1 MKKYFFSISLLIS
14 VILLSCTNVFKDQ
27 TESTDSG
34 NVIVTINKNNART
47 ISPANDSSFTNV
59 TSWKISFVDTSGNGY
74 DTIEKKLT
82 ISEDVSTLT
91 ETLPVGTFD
100 VIAESIQSES
110 ETIPYYGKS
119 SITITGK
126 ETSPVSATIFVSPKK
141 LNKGSFSYN
150 LTLTGDT
157 ISNLSAKLTSS
168 SDSTTST
175 LTSEETTS
183 ENGKTYKLSAT
194 DIPSGFYTLSV
205 EVTKKGSSESEEI
218 FDKYFDSLVE
228 IIDGITTTGSKS
240 ITFTSETSK
249 TYYATP
255 FEGKATGNGIF
266 ASKPALLNTVLGYNP
281 TVKNIEIIM
290 LDISG
295 SSDVEIDASLL
306 QKNITYSIKKDP
318 STSLYTITKNS
329 DKELDIH
336 LSDSIIKLKDSSD
349 NNSTANISCSDSS
362 RELNFIL
369 NGGINV
375 CYAYGADSS
384 GGNTA
389 LPKSVSIDTESVTY
403 YYSNPA
409 IIFKYSAE
417 NELSDLIMSL
427 PETLSD
433 YMFVSKTSQAD
444 SIYTKEYLIIPTATG
459 NVSINSGSIPS
470 FDIQISRSS
479 ETITSE
485 TIYAGDALTFSAAV
499 LEGEDAFPDD
509 VTFSWYINGES
520 LPTESITIGDESD
533 TYTAKDN
540 TIICV
545 AYSESKNEYKSK
557 TRSFSVADRT
567 ALLFTSFRST
577 NTSTNLTPAV
587 GYAILNSD
595 NTLGTSTSMTA
606 ESDTNF
612 STYIDAVND
621 SDSNTIYY
629 LIQNSNGS
637 YFIGEFNHTEAPT
650 KYYSLSSDASDET
663 TSYTYT
669 KIKKG
674 LNGTLYVLSQVRN
687 ICTILSVELLSDSN
701 TATATPTQVLQYTT
715 LTLDTDSTEFLD
727 TDSTEF
733 CVDSDSSIYFVLS
746 EQDSNARTTSIK
758 IQKYSNST
766 TSDFSSLLS
775 QDNETMSGILSDKI
789 TDISKVS
796 FTDMYCK
803 NGDIYL
809 LYSYANLPSSGT
821 GYNSEK
827 NFFKGGVIVITSSGS
842 SVITLDENYAPQKII
857 AIKPKELLIA
867 VDGFEINSS
876 STTNKNKLATFD
888 LLKQSLI
895 TRYLSGSDYDFNYAF
910 DGSGNSGSFFYD
922 TKKKITI

>member
-1 MKKYFFSISLLIS
+1 MKKYFFRISLLIS

-141 LNKGSFSYN
+141 LDKGSFSYN
-150 LTLTGDT
+150 LTLIGDT

-168 SDSTTST
+168 SDSTTSIT

-183 ENGKTYKLSAT
+183 ENGITYKLSAT
-194 DIPSGFYTLSV
+194 EIPSGFYTLSV
-205 EVTKKGSSESEEI
+205 EVTKEGSSESEEI

-329 DKELDIH
+329 DTELDIL
-336 LSDSIIKLKDSSD
+336 LSDSTIKLRDSSD

-362 RELNFIL
+362 RDLNFIL

-375 CYAYGADSS
+375 CYAYASP
-384 GGNTA
+384 N
-389 LPKSVSIDTESVTY
+389 SVSIDTESVTY

-409 IIFKYSAE
+409 IIFKYSGE
-417 NELSDLIMSL
+417 NELSNLKMSL

-444 SIYTKEYLIIPTATG
+444 SIYTKEYFIIPTATG

-485 TIYAGDALTFSAAV
+485 TIYAGDEIVFAIDPDV
-499 LEGEDAFPDD
+499 AFPEDT
-509 VTFSWYINGES
+509 TFTWYMNSEYIT
-520 LPTESITIGDESD
+520 PTTENAKSITDEIGSTDS
-533 TYTAKDN
+533 YANVNN
-540 TIICV
+540 TVLCV
-545 AYSESKNEYKSK
+545 AYSPSKNEYKSVTYDFTVK
-557 TRSFSVADRT
+557 DRT
-567 ALLFTSFRST
+567 ALLYTSI
-577 NTSTNLTPAV
+577 TSKLISPKI

-595 NTLGTSTSMTA
+595 NTLGTSTSMAA

-629 LIQNSNGS
+629 LIQNSSGS
-637 YFIGEFNHTEAPT
+637 YFIREFNHTEAST
-650 KYYSLSSDASDET
+650 KDYSLSNASDET

-674 LNGTLYVLSQVRN
+674 LNGTLYVLSQVEDT
-687 ICTILSVELLSDSN
+687 CTILSVELLSAYN
-701 TATATPTQVLQYTT
+701 KATATPTQVLQYT
-715 LTLDTDSTEFLD
+715 LTLDPY
-727 TDSTEF
+727 STEF

-746 EQDSNARTTSIK
+746 EQDNDVGTASIK

-775 QDNETMSGILSDKI
+775 QDNGTMSGILSDKI

-803 NGDIYL
+803 NGDVYL
-809 LYSYANLPSSGT
+809 LYNNTNLPNGAQFTDTNYFNGGIIST
-821 GYNSEK
+821 TAATATALPTANS
-827 NFFKGGVIVITSSGS
+827 
-842 SVITLDENYAPQKII
+842 APQKII
-857 AIKPKELLIA
+857 AIKPKELVII
-867 VDGFEINSS
+867 VEDFEINANYV
-876 STTNKNKLATFD
+876 TNLNKVFTFD
-888 LLKQSLI
+888 LASNSFAEI
-895 TRYLSGSDYDFNYAF
+895 PEAISETIANDYDFSYNF
-910 DGSGNSGSFFYD
+910 DGSGTLSSFYYY
-922 TKKKITI
+922 K

>member
-168 SDSTTST
+168 SDSTTSIT
-175 LTSEETTS
+175 LTSEVTTS
-183 ENGKTYKLSAT
+183 ENVKTYKLSAT

-205 EVTKKGSSESEEI
+205 EVTKEGSSESEEI

-329 DKELDIH
+329 DTELDIL
-336 LSDSIIKLKDSSD
+336 LSDSTIKLKDSSD

-409 IIFKYSAE
+409 IIFKYSGE
-417 NELSDLIMSL
+417 NELPNLEMSL

-485 TIYAGDALTFSAAV
+485 TIYPGDEIVFAIDPDVVFPEDTTF
-499 LEGEDAFPDD
+499 
-509 VTFSWYINGES
+509 TWYMNSEYIT
-520 LPTESITIGDESD
+520 PTTENAKSITDEIGSTDS
-533 TYTAKDN
+533 YANVNN
-540 TIICV
+540 TVLCV
-545 AYSESKNEYKSK
+545 AYSPSKNEYKSVTYDFTVK
-557 TRSFSVADRT
+557 DRT
-567 ALLFTSFRST
+567 ALLYTSI
-577 NTSTNLTPAV
+577 TSESIPPKI

-595 NTLGTSTSMTA
+595 NTLGTSTSMAA

-637 YFIGEFNHTEAPT
+637 YFIREFNHTEAST
-650 KYYSLSSDASDET
+650 KDYSLSDASDET

-674 LNGTLYVLSQVRN
+674 LNGTLYVLSQVEN
-687 ICTILSVELLSDSN
+687 ICTILSVELLSASN
-701 TATATPTQVLQYTT
+701 TATPTQVLQYNT
-715 LTLDTDSTEFLD
+715 LTLDTY
-727 TDSTEF
+727 STEF

-746 EQDSNARTTSIK
+746 EQNYNEGTASIK

-775 QDNETMSGILSDKI
+775 QNNGTMSGILSDKI

-803 NGDIYL
+803 NGDVYL
-809 LYSYANLPSSGT
+809 LYNNTNLPYGAQFT
-821 GYNSEK
+821 DTNYFN
-827 NFFKGGVIVITSSGS
+827 GGIISITAATATALPTA
-842 SVITLDENYAPQKII
+842 TLAPQKII
-857 AIKPKELLIA
+857 AIKPKELVII
-867 VDGFEINSS
+867 VEGFEFNANV
-876 STTNKNKLATFD
+876 TNLNKVVTFD
-888 LLKQSLI
+888 LASNSFANI
-895 TRYLSGSDYDFNYAF
+895 PETISETSANDYDFSYNF
-910 DGSGNSGSFFYD
+910 DGTLSSFYYY
-922 TKKKITI
+922 K

>member
-59 TSWKISFVDTSGNGY
+59 TSWKISYVDTSGNGY

-100 VIAESIQSES
+100 VIAESIQSEN

-205 EVTKKGSSESEEI
+205 EVTKEGSSESEEI

-329 DKELDIH
+329 DTELDIL
-336 LSDSIIKLKDSSD
+336 LSDSTIKLKDSSD
-349 NNSTANISCSDSS
+349 NNSTANISYSGSS
-362 RELNFIL
+362 QELNFIL

-375 CYAYGADSS
+375 CYAYGAGSS

-389 LPKSVSIDTESVTY
+389 LPNSVSIDTESVTY

-409 IIFKYSAE
+409 IIFKYSGE
-417 NELSDLIMSL
+417 NELSNLIMSL

-545 AYSESKNEYKSK
+545 AYSESKNEYKST

-567 ALLFTSFRST
+567 ALLFTSFSST

-587 GYAILNSD
+587 GYAVLNEDNSLGTPVTLLSSTDQTFASLTFVDCVIDSTYNKIYTLGKGSSTYYISTTNFKD
-595 NTLGTSTSMTA
+595 NTPNTTT
-606 ESDTNF
+606 T
-612 STYIDAVND
+612 
-621 SDSNTIYY
+621 DSNISNDVNSLTQMKLGQDGTLYFLNNNAISKLISIGGSLEPVSINNPDSAELTQFCVDNNDTIYY
-629 LIQNSNGS
+629 VLQTITEGETNAIETVTIKNNKTGDSTVLYSKTTPYEGGGS
-637 YFIGEFNHTEAPT
+637 
-650 KYYSLSSDASDET
+650 T
-663 TSYTYT
+663 TS
-669 KIKKG
+669 G
-674 LNGTLYVLSQVRN
+674 
-687 ICTILSVELLSDSN
+687 
-701 TATATPTQVLQYTT
+701 
-715 LTLDTDSTEFLD
+715 
-727 TDSTEF
+727 
-733 CVDSDSSIYFVLS
+733 VLS
-746 EQDSNARTTSIK
+746 ENGIE
-758 IQKYSNST
+758 IE
-766 TSDFSSLLS
+766 SLSYL
-775 QDNETMSGILSDKI
+775 K
-789 TDISKVS
+789 

-809 LYSYANLPSSGT
+809 LYSYANLPSPNTSSYDSKT
-821 GYNSEK
+821 

-857 AIKPKELLIA
+857 AIKPKELVII
-867 VDGFEINSS
+867 VEGFVINANDV
-876 STTNKNKLATFD
+876 TNLNKVFTFD
-888 LLKQSLI
+888 LASNSFAEIPKAISE
-895 TRYLSGSDYDFNYAF
+895 TSANDYDFSYNF
-910 DGSGNSGSFFYD
+910 DGTLSSFYYY
-922 TKKKITI
+922 K

>member
-34 NVIVTINKNNART
+34 NAIVTINKNNART

-168 SDSTTST
+168 SDSTTSIT
-175 LTSEETTS
+175 LTSEVTTS
-183 ENGKTYKLSAT
+183 ENVKTYKLSAT

-205 EVTKKGSSESEEI
+205 EVTKEGSSESEEI

-409 IIFKYSAE
+409 IIFKYSGE
-417 NELSDLIMSL
+417 NELPNLEMSL

-485 TIYAGDALTFSAAV
+485 TIYPGDALTFSAAV

-545 AYSESKNEYKSK
+545 AYSESKNEYKST

-567 ALLFTSFRST
+567 ALLFTSFS
-577 NTSTNLTPAV
+577 SDNLPPAV
-587 GYAILNSD
+587 GYAVLNADNSLGTPVTLLPSTDETFAPLNFVDCVIDSTYNKIYTLGNYSSNYYIYTTTFTD
-595 NTLGTSTSMTA
+595 NTPNTTQA
-606 ESDTNF
+606 
-612 STYIDAVND
+612 
-621 SDSNTIYY
+621 DSNISNTDNSLTQMKLGQDGTLYFLNNNAISKLTSIDGSLEAVLIDNQDGADLTQFCVDNNDTIYY
-629 LIQNSNGS
+629 VLQKTTEDNTNAIETVTIKNNKTNDSTVLYSKTTPNGS
-637 YFIGEFNHTEAPT
+637 
-650 KYYSLSSDASDET
+650 K
-663 TSYTYT
+663 
-669 KIKKG
+669 
-674 LNGTLYVLSQVRN
+674 
-687 ICTILSVELLSDSN
+687 DSKTN
-701 TATATPTQVLQYTT
+701 
-715 LTLDTDSTEFLD
+715 
-727 TDSTEF
+727 
-733 CVDSDSSIYFVLS
+733 
-746 EQDSNARTTSIK
+746 
-758 IQKYSNST
+758 
-766 TSDFSSLLS
+766 
-775 QDNETMSGILSDKI
+775 GILYENGIENLNYLK
-789 TDISKVS
+789 

-867 VDGFEINSS
+867 VDGFEIDSS

-895 TRYLSGSDYDFNYAF
+895 ITTDLSGSGYDFNYAF
-910 DGSGNSGSFFYD
+910 DGYGNNGSFFYD
-922 TKKKITI
+922 TKR

>member
-141 LNKGSFSYN
+141 LDKGSFSYN

-168 SDSTTST
+168 SDSTTSIT
-175 LTSEETTS
+175 LTSEDTKS
-183 ENGKTYKLSAT
+183 ENEKTYKLSAT

-205 EVTKKGSSESEEI
+205 EVTKEGSSESEEI

-329 DKELDIH
+329 DTELDIL
-336 LSDSIIKLKDSSD
+336 LSDSTIKLRDSSD

-362 RELNFIL
+362 RDLNFIL

-375 CYAYGADSS
+375 CYAY
-384 GGNTA
+384 A
-389 LPKSVSIDTESVTY
+389 LPNSVSIDTESVTY

-409 IIFKYSAE
+409 IIFKYSGE
-417 NELSDLIMSL
+417 NELSDLKMSL

-444 SIYTKEYLIIPTATG
+444 SIYTKEYFIIPTATG

-485 TIYAGDALTFSAAV
+485 TIYPGDEIVFAIDPDV
-499 LEGEDAFPDD
+499 AFPEDT
-509 VTFSWYINGES
+509 TFTWYMNSEYIT
-520 LPTESITIGDESD
+520 PTTENAKSITDEIGSTDS
-533 TYTAKDN
+533 YANVNN
-540 TIICV
+540 TVLCV
-545 AYSESKNEYKSK
+545 AYSESKNEYKST

-567 ALLFTSFRST
+567 ALLFTSFS
-577 NTSTNLTPAV
+577 SPDLTPAV

-595 NTLGTSTSMTA
+595 NTLGTSTSMAA

-629 LIQNSNGS
+629 LIQNSSGS
-637 YFIGEFNHTEAPT
+637 YFIREFNHTEAST
-650 KYYSLSSDASDET
+650 KDYSLSDASDET

-674 LNGTLYVLSQVRN
+674 LNGTLYVLSQVED

-701 TATATPTQVLQYTT
+701 TATPTQVLQY
-715 LTLDTDSTEFLD
+715 LDTY
-727 TDSTEF
+727 STEF

-746 EQDSNARTTSIK
+746 EQNYNEGTASIK

-775 QDNETMSGILSDKI
+775 QDKETMSGILSDKI

-803 NGDIYL
+803 NGDVYL
-809 LYSYANLPSSGT
+809 LYNNTNLPYGAQFTDTNYFNGGIISITAATATALPTANL
-821 GYNSEK
+821 
-827 NFFKGGVIVITSSGS
+827 
-842 SVITLDENYAPQKII
+842 APQKII
-857 AIKPKELLIA
+857 AIKPKELVII
-867 VDGFEINSS
+867 VEGFEFNVNVVKNL
-876 STTNKNKLATFD
+876 NKVFTFD
-888 LLKQSLI
+888 LASNSFAKTISE
-895 TRYLSGSDYDFNYAF
+895 TSTNDYDFSYNF
-910 DGSGNSGSFFYD
+910 DGTLSSFYYY
-922 TKKKITI
+922 K

>member
-100 VIAESIQSES
+100 VIAESIQSEN

-168 SDSTTST
+168 SDSTTFT

-194 DIPSGFYTLSV
+194 DIPSGFYTLNV
-205 EVTKKGSSESEEI
+205 EVTKEGSSESEEI

-329 DKELDIH
+329 DTELDIL
-336 LSDSIIKLKDSSD
+336 LSDSTIKLKDSSD

-362 RELNFIL
+362 QELNFIL

-375 CYAYGADSS
+375 CYAYGAGSS

-389 LPKSVSIDTESVTY
+389 LPNSVSIDTDSVTY

-409 IIFKYSAE
+409 IIFKYSGE

-459 NVSINSGSIPS
+459 NVSISSGSIPS

-485 TIYAGDALTFSAAV
+485 TIYAGDEIVFAIDPDVVFPEDTTF
-499 LEGEDAFPDD
+499 
-509 VTFSWYINGES
+509 TWYMNSEYIT
-520 LPTESITIGDESD
+520 PTTENAKSITDEIGSTDS
-533 TYTAKDN
+533 YANVNN
-540 TIICV
+540 TVLCV
-545 AYSESKNEYKSK
+545 AFSPSKNEYKSVTYDFTVK
-557 TRSFSVADRT
+557 DRA
-567 ALLFTSFRST
+567 ALLYTSI
-577 NTSTNLTPAV
+577 TSKSIPPKI

-595 NTLGTSTSMTA
+595 NTLGTSTSMAA

-650 KYYSLSSDASDET
+650 KYYSLSNASDET

-674 LNGTLYVLSQVRN
+674 LNGTLYVLSQVEET
-687 ICTILSVELLSDSN
+687 CTILSVELLSASN
-701 TATATPTQVLQYTT
+701 TATPTPVLQYTT
-715 LTLDTDSTEFLD
+715 LTLD

-746 EQDSNARTTSIK
+746 EQDSNAGTTSIK

-766 TSDFSSLLS
+766 TNDFSSLLS

-789 TDISKVS
+789 TDVSKVS

-821 GYNSEK
+821 GYDSET
-827 NFFKGGVIVITSSGS
+827 NFFKGGVIVITSSGT
-842 SVITLDENYAPQKII
+842 SVITLDGNYAPQKII

-867 VDGFEINSS
+867 VDGYGFEIDPSNTSN
-876 STTNKNKLATFD
+876 TTNKNKLATFD

-895 TRYLSGSDYDFNYAF
+895 ITTDLSGSGYDFNYAF
-910 DGSGNSGSFFYD
+910 DGYGNNGSFFYD
-922 TKKKITI
+922 TKR

>member
-141 LNKGSFSYN
+141 LDKGSFSYN
-150 LTLTGDT
+150 LTLTGET

-168 SDSTTST
+168 SDSTTSIT

-205 EVTKKGSSESEEI
+205 EVTKEGSSESEEI
-218 FDKYFDSLVE
+218 FDTYFDSFVE

-329 DKELDIH
+329 DTELDIL
-336 LSDSIIKLKDSSD
+336 LSDSTIKLRDSSD

-362 RELNFIL
+362 RDLNFIL

-375 CYAYGADSS
+375 CYAY
-384 GGNTA
+384 A
-389 LPKSVSIDTESVTY
+389 LPNSVSIDTESVTY

-409 IIFKYSAE
+409 IIFKYSGE
-417 NELSDLIMSL
+417 NELSDLKMSL

-444 SIYTKEYLIIPTATG
+444 SIYTKEYFIIPTATG

-485 TIYAGDALTFSAAV
+485 TIYPGDEIVFAIDPDV
-499 LEGEDAFPDD
+499 AFPEDT
-509 VTFSWYINGES
+509 TFTWYMNSEYIT
-520 LPTESITIGDESD
+520 PTTENAKSITDEIGSTDS
-533 TYTAKDN
+533 YANVNN
-540 TIICV
+540 TVLCV
-545 AYSESKNEYKSK
+545 AYSPSKNEYKSVTYDFTVK
-557 TRSFSVADRT
+557 DRT
-567 ALLFTSFRST
+567 ALLYTSI
-577 NTSTNLTPAV
+577 TSNLISPKI

-595 NTLGTSTSMTA
+595 NTLGTSTSMAA

-629 LIQNSNGS
+629 LIQNSSGS
-637 YFIGEFNHTEAPT
+637 YFIREFNHTEAS
-650 KYYSLSSDASDET
+650 KNDYSLSNASDET

-674 LNGTLYVLSQVRN
+674 LNGTLYVLSQVKN
-687 ICTILSVELLSDSN
+687 TCTILSVELLSDYN
-701 TATATPTQVLQYTT
+701 KATATPTQVLQYT
-715 LTLDTDSTEFLD
+715 LTLDPY
-727 TDSTEF
+727 STEF

-746 EQDSNARTTSIK
+746 EQNYNAGTASIK

-775 QDNETMSGILSDKI
+775 QDNGTMSGILSDKI

-803 NGDIYL
+803 NGDVYL
-809 LYSYANLPSSGT
+809 LYNNTNLPNGAQFTDTNYFNGGIISTTAATATALPTANL
-821 GYNSEK
+821 
-827 NFFKGGVIVITSSGS
+827 
-842 SVITLDENYAPQKII
+842 APQKII
-857 AIKPKELLIA
+857 AIKPKELVII
-867 VDGFEINSS
+867 VEGFEFNANDV
-876 STTNKNKLATFD
+876 TNLNKVFTFD
-888 LLKQSLI
+888 LASNSFAKIPEAISETI
-895 TRYLSGSDYDFNYAF
+895 ANDYDFSYNFY
-910 DGSGNSGSFFYD
+910 GYGTSSSFYYY
-922 TKKKITI
+922 K

>member
-141 LNKGSFSYN
+141 LDKGSFSYN

-168 SDSTTST
+168 SDSTTFT
-175 LTSEETTS
+175 LTPEEPTS

-409 IIFKYSAE
+409 IIFKYSGE
-417 NELSDLIMSL
+417 NELPNLEMSL

-459 NVSINSGSIPS
+459 NVSISSGSIPS

-567 ALLFTSFRST
+567 ALLFTSFS
-577 NTSTNLTPAV
+577 SDNLPPAV
-587 GYAILNSD
+587 GYAVLNADNSLGTPVTLLPSTDETFAPLNFVDCVIDSTYNKIYTLGNYSSNYYIYTTTFTD
-595 NTLGTSTSMTA
+595 NTPNTTQA
-606 ESDTNF
+606 
-612 STYIDAVND
+612 
-621 SDSNTIYY
+621 DSNISNTDNSLTQMKLGQDGTLYFLNNNAISKLTSIDGSLEAVLIDNQDGADLTQFCVDNNDTIYY
-629 LIQNSNGS
+629 VLQTITEDETNAIETVTIKNNKTNDSTVLYSKTTPNGS
-637 YFIGEFNHTEAPT
+637 
-650 KYYSLSSDASDET
+650 K
-663 TSYTYT
+663 
-669 KIKKG
+669 
-674 LNGTLYVLSQVRN
+674 
-687 ICTILSVELLSDSN
+687 
-701 TATATPTQVLQYTT
+701 
-715 LTLDTDSTEFLD
+715 DST
-727 TDSTEF
+727 TTG
-733 CVDSDSSIYFVLS
+733 VLY
-746 EQDSNARTTSIK
+746 ENGVEDLNYLK
-758 IQKYSNST
+758 
-766 TSDFSSLLS
+766 
-775 QDNETMSGILSDKI
+775 
-789 TDISKVS
+789 

-821 GYNSEK
+821 GYDSAT
-827 NFFKGGVIVITSSGS
+827 NFFKGGVIVITSSET
-842 SVITLDENYAPQKII
+842 SVAPFDGNYAPQKII

-867 VDGFEINSS
+867 VDGFEIDSS
-876 STTNKNKLATFD
+876 STTDKNKLATFD
-888 LLKQSLI
+888 LATFDLSEHSLTTTDI
-895 TRYLSGSDYDFNYAF
+895 SGYDFNYVFGGYAN
-910 DGSGNSGSFFYD
+910 GNSFYYY
-922 TKKKITI
+922 TKR

>member
-100 VIAESIQSES
+100 VIAES

-141 LNKGSFSYN
+141 LDKGSFSYN
-150 LTLTGDT
+150 LTLIGDT

-168 SDSTTST
+168 SDSTTSIT

-183 ENGKTYKLSAT
+183 ENGITYKLSAT

-329 DKELDIH
+329 DTELDIL
-336 LSDSIIKLKDSSD
+336 LSDSTIKLKDSSD
-349 NNSTANISCSDSS
+349 NNSTANISYSGSS
-362 RELNFIL
+362 QELNFIL

-375 CYAYGADSS
+375 CYAY
-384 GGNTA
+384 A
-389 LPKSVSIDTESVTY
+389 LPTSVSIDTESVTY

-409 IIFKYSAE
+409 IIFKYSGE
-417 NELSDLIMSL
+417 NELSDLKMSL

-545 AYSESKNEYKSK
+545 AYSESKNEYKST

-650 KYYSLSSDASDET
+650 KYYSLSDASDET

-674 LNGTLYVLSQVRN
+674 LNGTLYVLSQVEN
-687 ICTILSVELLSDSN
+687 ICTILSVELRSDSN
-701 TATATPTQVLQYTT
+701 TATATPTQVLQYT
-715 LTLDTDSTEFLD
+715 FLD
-727 TDSTEF
+727 TYLTEF

-746 EQDSNARTTSIK
+746 EQDSNAGTTSIK

-789 TDISKVS
+789 TDVSEVS

-803 NGDIYL
+803 NGDVYL

-827 NFFKGGVIVITSSGS
+827 YFFKGGVIVITSSGS

-867 VDGFEINSS
+867 VDGFEIDSS
-876 STTNKNKLATFD
+876 RTTNKNKLATFD
-888 LLKQSLI
+888 LLNKSLI
-895 TRYLSGSDYDFNYAF
+895 ITTDLSGSGYDFNYAF
-910 DGSGNSGSFFYD
+910 DGYGNSGSFFYD
-922 TKKKITI
+922 TKR

>member
-141 LNKGSFSYN
+141 LDKGSFSYN

-168 SDSTTST
+168 SDSTTSIT
-175 LTSEETTS
+175 LTSEVTKS

-205 EVTKKGSSESEEI
+205 EVTKEGSSESEEI
-218 FDKYFDSLVE
+218 FDKYFDSFVE

-329 DKELDIH
+329 DTELDIL
-336 LSDSIIKLKDSSD
+336 LSDSTIKLKDSSD

-362 RELNFIL
+362 QELNFIL

-375 CYAYGADSS
+375 CYAY
-384 GGNTA
+384 A
-389 LPKSVSIDTESVTY
+389 LPNSVSIDTESVTY

-409 IIFKYSAE
+409 IIFKYSGE
-417 NELSDLIMSL
+417 NELSDLKMSL

-444 SIYTKEYLIIPTATG
+444 SIYTKEYFIIPTATG

-485 TIYAGDALTFSAAV
+485 TIYPGDEIVFAIDPDV
-499 LEGEDAFPDD
+499 AFPEDT
-509 VTFSWYINGES
+509 TFTWYMNSEYIT
-520 LPTESITIGDESD
+520 PTTENAKSITDEIGSTDS
-533 TYTAKDN
+533 YANVNN
-540 TIICV
+540 TVLCV
-545 AYSESKNEYKSK
+545 AYSPSKNEYKSVTYDFTVK
-557 TRSFSVADRT
+557 DRT
-567 ALLFTSFRST
+567 ALLYTSINS
-577 NTSTNLTPAV
+577 NLISPKI

-595 NTLGTSTSMTA
+595 NTLGTSTSMAA

-637 YFIGEFNHTEAPT
+637 YFIREFNHTEAST
-650 KYYSLSSDASDET
+650 KDYSLSDASDET

-674 LNGTLYVLSQVRN
+674 LNGTLYVLSQVEN
-687 ICTILSVELLSDSN
+687 ICTILSVELLSASN
-701 TATATPTQVLQYTT
+701 TATPTQVLQYT
-715 LTLDTDSTEFLD
+715 LTLDTYSTDLD
-727 TDSTEF
+727 TYSTEF

-746 EQDSNARTTSIK
+746 EQDSNAGTASIK

-775 QDNETMSGILSDKI
+775 QDNETMSGILYENGIENLNYLK
-789 TDISKVS
+789 

-821 GYNSEK
+821 GYDSET
-827 NFFKGGVIVITSSGS
+827 NFFKGGVIVITSSGT
-842 SVITLDENYAPQKII
+842 SVITLDGNYAPQKII

-867 VDGFEINSS
+867 VDGYGFEIDPSNTSN
-876 STTNKNKLATFD
+876 TTNKNKLATFD
-888 LLKQSLI
+888 LSEHSLTLTTTDI
-895 TRYLSGSDYDFNYAF
+895 SGYDFDYAF
-910 DGSGNSGSFFYD
+910 IGYGNSGSFFYD
-922 TKKKITI
+922 TKR

>member
-126 ETSPVSATIFVSPKK
+126 ETSPVSSTIFVSPKK
-141 LNKGSFSYN
+141 LDKGSFSYN

-205 EVTKKGSSESEEI
+205 EVTKEGSSESEEI

-329 DKELDIH
+329 DTELDIL
-336 LSDSIIKLKDSSD
+336 LSDSTIKLKDSSD
-349 NNSTANISCSDSS
+349 NNSTANISYSGSS
-362 RELNFIL
+362 QELNFIL

-375 CYAYGADSS
+375 CYAYGAGSS

-389 LPKSVSIDTESVTY
+389 LPNSVSIDTESVTY

-485 TIYAGDALTFSAAV
+485 TIYPGDALTFSAAV

-545 AYSESKNEYKSK
+545 AYSESKNEYKST

-577 NTSTNLTPAV
+577 DLTPAAV
-587 GYAILNSD
+587 GYAVLNED
-595 NTLGTSTSMTA
+595 NSLGTPETLLPSTDQTFASLTFVDCVIDSTYNKIYTLGNDS
-606 ESDTNF
+606 
-612 STYIDAVND
+612 STYYISTTEFKDNIPHTTTTD
-621 SDSNTIYY
+621 STISKDG
-629 LIQNSNGS
+629 NSLTQMKLGQ
-637 YFIGEFNHTEAPT
+637 
-650 KYYSLSSDASDET
+650 
-663 TSYTYT
+663 
-669 KIKKG
+669 
-674 LNGTLYVLSQVRN
+674 NGTLYFLNNNAISKLISIGGTLEPVSIDN
-687 ICTILSVELLSDSN
+687 PDGAEL
-701 TATATPTQVLQYTT
+701 TQ
-715 LTLDTDSTEFLD
+715 
-727 TDSTEF
+727 F
-733 CVDSDSSIYFVLS
+733 CVDNNDTIYYVLQVTT
-746 EQDSNARTTSIK
+746 EDETKNAIETVTIKNTLTENSTVLYSKTTPNEGG
-758 IQKYSNST
+758 NST
-766 TSDFSSLLS
+766 TSGVLSENGIEIESLSYL
-775 QDNETMSGILSDKI
+775 K
-789 TDISKVS
+789 

-809 LYSYANLPSSGT
+809 LYSYANLPSLGY
-821 GYNSEK
+821 GYNSES
-827 NFFKGGVIVITSSGS
+827 NFFKGGVIVITSSGT

-857 AIKPKELLIA
+857 AIKPKELVII
-867 VDGFEINSS
+867 VEGFVINANDV
-876 STTNKNKLATFD
+876 TNLNKVFTFD
-888 LLKQSLI
+888 LASNSFAEI
-895 TRYLSGSDYDFNYAF
+895 PETISETSANDYDFSYNF
-910 DGSGNSGSFFYD
+910 DGTLSSFYYY
-922 TKKKITI
+922 K

>member
-1 MKKYFFSISLLIS
+1 MKKYFFRISLLIS

-141 LNKGSFSYN
+141 LDKGSFSYN

-168 SDSTTST
+168 SDSTTPIT
-175 LTSEETTS
+175 LTSEDTTS

-205 EVTKKGSSESEEI
+205 EVTKEGSSESEEI
-218 FDKYFDSLVE
+218 FDKYFDSFVE

-306 QKNITYSIKKDP
+306 QKNITYSIKKYP

-329 DKELDIH
+329 DTELDIL
-336 LSDSIIKLKDSSD
+336 LSDSTIKLRDSSD

-362 RELNFIL
+362 RDLNFIL

-375 CYAYGADSS
+375 CYAY
-384 GGNTA
+384 A
-389 LPKSVSIDTESVTY
+389 LPNSVSIDTESVTY

-409 IIFKYSAE
+409 IIFKYSGE
-417 NELSDLIMSL
+417 IELSDLKMSL

-444 SIYTKEYLIIPTATG
+444 SIYTKEYFIIPTATG

-485 TIYAGDALTFSAAV
+485 TIYPGDEIVFAIDPDVVFPEDTTF
-499 LEGEDAFPDD
+499 
-509 VTFSWYINGES
+509 TWYMNSEYIT
-520 LPTESITIGDESD
+520 PTTENAKSITDEIGSTDS
-533 TYTAKDN
+533 YANVNN
-540 TIICV
+540 TVLCV
-545 AYSESKNEYKSK
+545 AYSPSKNEYKSVTYDFTVK
-557 TRSFSVADRT
+557 DRT
-567 ALLFTSFRST
+567 ALLYTSI
-577 NTSTNLTPAV
+577 TSESIPPKI

-595 NTLGTSTSMTA
+595 NTLGTSTSMVA

-621 SDSNTIYY
+621 SDFNTIYY

-867 VDGFEINSS
+867 VDGFEINSL

>member
-141 LNKGSFSYN
+141 LDKGSFSYN
-150 LTLTGDT
+150 LTLTGET

-168 SDSTTST
+168 SDSTTPIT
-175 LTSEETTS
+175 LTSEVTTS

-205 EVTKKGSSESEEI
+205 EVTKEGSSESEEI
-218 FDKYFDSLVE
+218 FDKYFDSFVE

-306 QKNITYSIKKDP
+306 QKNITYSIKKYP

-329 DKELDIH
+329 DTELDIL
-336 LSDSIIKLKDSSD
+336 LSDSTIKLRDSSD

-362 RELNFIL
+362 RDLNFIL

-375 CYAYGADSS
+375 CYAY
-384 GGNTA
+384 A
-389 LPKSVSIDTESVTY
+389 LPNSVSIDTESVTY

-409 IIFKYSAE
+409 IIFKYSDE
-417 NELSDLIMSL
+417 NELSDLKMSL

-444 SIYTKEYLIIPTATG
+444 SIYTKEYFIIPTATG

-485 TIYAGDALTFSAAV
+485 TIYAGDTLTFSAAV
-499 LEGEDAFPDD
+499 SEGEDAFPDD

-520 LPTESITIGDESD
+520 LPAESITIGDESD
-533 TYTAKDN
+533 TYTVKDN

-545 AYSESKNEYKSK
+545 AYSESKNEYKST

-567 ALLFTSFRST
+567 ALLFTSFSST
-577 NTSTNLTPAV
+577 NTNTDLTPAV

-595 NTLGTSTSMTA
+595 NTLTSMPA
-606 ESDTNF
+606 KSDTNF

-637 YFIGEFNHTEAPT
+637 YFIREFNHTEAST
-650 KYYSLSSDASDET
+650 KDYSLSNASDGT
-663 TSYTYT
+663 TSYIYT

-674 LNGTLYVLSQVRN
+674 LNGTLYVLSQVEET
-687 ICTILSVELLSDSN
+687 CTILSVELLSDSN
-701 TATATPTQVLQYTT
+701 TATPTQVLQYNT
-715 LTLDTDSTEFLD
+715 LTLDPY
-727 TDSTEF
+727 STEF
-733 CVDSDSSIYFVLS
+733 CVDNNDTIYYVLQTITEDETNAIETVTIKNNKTGDSTDLYSKNTPNGS
-746 EQDSNARTTSIK
+746 KDSTP
-758 IQKYSNST
+758 
-766 TSDFSSLLS
+766 
-775 QDNETMSGILSDKI
+775 SGILYENGIENLNYLK
-789 TDISKVS
+789 

-809 LYSYANLPSSGT
+809 LYSYANLPDTGT
-821 GYNSEK
+821 GYDSET
-827 NFFKGGVIVITSSGS
+827 NFFKGGVVVITSSGT
-842 SVITLDENYAPQKII
+842 SVITLDGNYAPQKII

-867 VDGFEINSS
+867 VDGYGFEIDTPN
-876 STTNKNKLATFD
+876 TTNKNKLATFD
-888 LLKQSLI
+888 LSEHSLTLTTTDI
-895 TRYLSGSDYDFNYAF
+895 SGYDFDYAF
-910 DGSGNSGSFFYD
+910 SGYGNSGSFFYD
-922 TKKKITI
+922 TKR

>member
-100 VIAESIQSES
+100 VIAESIQSEN

-168 SDSTTST
+168 SDSTTFT

-205 EVTKKGSSESEEI
+205 EVTKGGSSESQEI

-329 DKELDIH
+329 DTELDIL
-336 LSDSIIKLKDSSD
+336 LSDSTIKLKDSSD

-362 RELNFIL
+362 RDLNFIL

-375 CYAYGADSS
+375 CYAY
-384 GGNTA
+384 A
-389 LPKSVSIDTESVTY
+389 LPNSVSIDTESVTY

-409 IIFKYSAE
+409 IIFKYSGE
-417 NELSDLIMSL
+417 NELSDLKMSL

-444 SIYTKEYLIIPTATG
+444 SIYTKEYFIIPTATG

-485 TIYAGDALTFSAAV
+485 TIYAGDTLTFSAAV
-499 LEGEDAFPDD
+499 SEGEDAFPDD

-520 LPTESITIGDESD
+520 LPAESITIGDESD

-545 AYSESKNEYKSK
+545 AYSESKNEYKST

-567 ALLFTSFRST
+567 ALLFTSFSST
-577 NTSTNLTPAV
+577 NTSTDLTPAV
-587 GYAILNSD
+587 GYAVLNEVNSLGTPVTLLSPTDKTFASLTFVDCVIDSTYNKIYTLGNDSSSYYISTTEFKD
-595 NTLGTSTSMTA
+595 NTPNTTTDSTITKDGNSLTQMKLG
-606 ESDTNF
+606 
-612 STYIDAVND
+612 
-621 SDSNTIYY
+621 
-629 LIQNSNGS
+629 Q
-637 YFIGEFNHTEAPT
+637 
-650 KYYSLSSDASDET
+650 
-663 TSYTYT
+663 
-669 KIKKG
+669 
-674 LNGTLYVLSQVRN
+674 NGTLYFLNNNAISKLISIGGTLEPVSIDN
-687 ICTILSVELLSDSN
+687 PDSAEL
-701 TATATPTQVLQYTT
+701 TQ
-715 LTLDTDSTEFLD
+715 
-727 TDSTEF
+727 F
-733 CVDSDSSIYFVLS
+733 CVDNNDTIYYVLQTITEDETNAIETVTIKNNKTGDSTLLYSKITPNESEYSTISGVLS
-746 EQDSNARTTSIK
+746 EYDVKELNYLK
-758 IQKYSNST
+758 
-766 TSDFSSLLS
+766 
-775 QDNETMSGILSDKI
+775 
-789 TDISKVS
+789 

-821 GYNSEK
+821 GYNSEE

-888 LLKQSLI
+888 LSEHSL
-895 TRYLSGSDYDFNYAF
+895 TTTYLSGSGYDFNYAF
-910 DGSGNSGSFFYD
+910 NGSGNNGSFFYD
-922 TKKKITI
+922 TKR

>member
-141 LNKGSFSYN
+141 LDKGSFSYN
-150 LTLTGDT
+150 LTLIGDT

-168 SDSTTST
+168 SDSTTSIT

-183 ENGKTYKLSAT
+183 ENGITYKLSAT

-329 DKELDIH
+329 DTELDIL
-336 LSDSIIKLKDSSD
+336 LSDSTIKLKDSSD
-349 NNSTANISCSDSS
+349 NNSTANISYSGSS
-362 RELNFIL
+362 QELNFIL

-375 CYAYGADSS
+375 CYAY
-384 GGNTA
+384 A
-389 LPKSVSIDTESVTY
+389 LPTSVSIDTESVTY

-409 IIFKYSAE
+409 IIFKYSGE
-417 NELSDLIMSL
+417 NELSDLKMSL

-545 AYSESKNEYKSK
+545 AYSESKNEYKST

-650 KYYSLSSDASDET
+650 KYYSLSDASDET

-669 KIKKG
+669 
-674 LNGTLYVLSQVRN
+674 
-687 ICTILSVELLSDSN
+687 
-701 TATATPTQVLQYTT
+701 
-715 LTLDTDSTEFLD
+715 
-727 TDSTEF
+727 
-733 CVDSDSSIYFVLS
+733 
-746 EQDSNARTTSIK
+746 
-758 IQKYSNST
+758 
-766 TSDFSSLLS
+766 
-775 QDNETMSGILSDKI
+775 
-789 TDISKVS
+789 
-796 FTDMYCK
+796 
-803 NGDIYL
+803 
-809 LYSYANLPSSGT
+809 
-821 GYNSEK
+821 
-827 NFFKGGVIVITSSGS
+827 
-842 SVITLDENYAPQKII
+842 
-857 AIKPKELLIA
+857 
-867 VDGFEINSS
+867 
-876 STTNKNKLATFD
+876 
-888 LLKQSLI
+888 
-895 TRYLSGSDYDFNYAF
+895 
-910 DGSGNSGSFFYD
+910 
-922 TKKKITI
+922 

>member
-141 LNKGSFSYN
+141 LDKGSFSYN

-168 SDSTTST
+168 SDSTTSIT

-205 EVTKKGSSESEEI
+205 EVTKEGSSESEEI
-218 FDKYFDSLVE
+218 FDKYFDSFVE

-306 QKNITYSIKKDP
+306 QKNITYSIKKYP

-329 DKELDIH
+329 DTELDIL
-336 LSDSIIKLKDSSD
+336 LSDSTIKLSDSSD

-362 RELNFIL
+362 RDLNFIIL

-375 CYAYGADSS
+375 CYAY
-384 GGNTA
+384 A
-389 LPKSVSIDTESVTY
+389 LPNSVSIDTESVTY

-409 IIFKYSAE
+409 IIFKYSDE
-417 NELSDLIMSL
+417 NELSDLNMSL

-444 SIYTKEYLIIPTATG
+444 SIYTKEYFIIPTATG

-485 TIYAGDALTFSAAV
+485 TIYAGDEIVFAIDPDV
-499 LEGEDAFPDD
+499 AFPEDT
-509 VTFSWYINGES
+509 TFTWYMNSEYIT
-520 LPTESITIGDESD
+520 PTTENAKSITDEIGSTDS
-533 TYTAKDN
+533 YANVNN
-540 TIICV
+540 TVLCV
-545 AYSESKNEYKSK
+545 AYSPSKNEYKSVTYDFTVK
-557 TRSFSVADRT
+557 DRT
-567 ALLFTSFRST
+567 ALLYTSINS
-577 NTSTNLTPAV
+577 NLISPKI

-595 NTLGTSTSMTA
+595 NTLGTSTSMAA

-650 KYYSLSSDASDET
+650 KYYSLSDASDET

-674 LNGTLYVLSQVRN
+674 LNGTLYVLSQVEN

-701 TATATPTQVLQYTT
+701 TATATPTQVLQYT
-715 LTLDTDSTEFLD
+715 LTLDTS
-727 TDSTEF
+727 STEF

-803 NGDIYL
+803 NGDVYL
-809 LYSYANLPSSGT
+809 LYNNTNLPYGAQFTDTNYFNGGIISTTAATATALPTANL
-821 GYNSEK
+821 
-827 NFFKGGVIVITSSGS
+827 
-842 SVITLDENYAPQKII
+842 APQKII
-857 AIKPKELLIA
+857 AIKPKELVII
-867 VDGFEINSS
+867 VEGFEFNANDV
-876 STTNKNKLATFD
+876 TNLNKVFTFD
-888 LLKQSLI
+888 LASNSFADI
-895 TRYLSGSDYDFNYAF
+895 PEAISETSANDYDFSYNF
-910 DGSGNSGSFFYD
+910 DGTLSSFYYY
-922 TKKKITI
+922 K

>member
-59 TSWKISFVDTSGNGY
+59 TSWKISFVDTSSNGY

-100 VIAESIQSES
+100 VIAESIQSER

-157 ISNLSAKLTSS
+157 ISNLSVKLTSS
-168 SDSTTST
+168 SDSTTSIT
-175 LTSEETTS
+175 LTSEVTTS
-183 ENGKTYKLSAT
+183 ENVKTYKLSAT

-205 EVTKKGSSESEEI
+205 EVTKEGSSESEEI

-409 IIFKYSAE
+409 IIFKYSGE
-417 NELSDLIMSL
+417 NELPNLEMSL

-444 SIYTKEYLIIPTATG
+444 SIYTKEYFIIPTATG

-587 GYAILNSD
+587 GYAVLNED
-595 NTLGTSTSMTA
+595 NFLGTPVTLLSSTDETFASLTFV
-606 ESDTNF
+606 DCVID
-612 STYIDAVND
+612 STYNKIYTLRND
-621 SDSNTIYY
+621 SSSYYISTTEFKDNIPNTTQADSTISKDGNSLTQMKLGQDGTLYFLNNNAISKLTSIGETLEFVSIIDNPDSAELTQFCVDNNDTIYY
-629 LIQNSNGS
+629 
-637 YFIGEFNHTEAPT
+637 
-650 KYYSLSSDASDET
+650 
-663 TSYTYT
+663 
-669 KIKKG
+669 
-674 LNGTLYVLSQVRN
+674 
-687 ICTILSVELLSDSN
+687 
-701 TATATPTQVLQYTT
+701 VLQTT
-715 LTLDTDSTEFLD
+715 TKNQTNAIETVTIKNSLTENPTVLYEKIPNEGGDSKT
-727 TDSTEF
+727 
-733 CVDSDSSIYFVLS
+733 
-746 EQDSNARTTSIK
+746 N
-758 IQKYSNST
+758 
-766 TSDFSSLLS
+766 
-775 QDNETMSGILSDKI
+775 GILYENGIENLNYLK
-789 TDISKVS
+789 

-867 VDGFEINSS
+867 VDGYGFEIDPSNTSN
-876 STTNKNKLATFD
+876 TTNKNKLATFD
-888 LLKQSLI
+888 LLNKSLI
-895 TRYLSGSDYDFNYAF
+895 TTDLSGSGYDFNYAF
-910 DGSGNSGSFFYD
+910 DCYGNNGSFFYD
-922 TKKKITI
+922 TKR

>member
-168 SDSTTST
+168 SDSTTSIT
-175 LTSEETTS
+175 LTSEVTTS
-183 ENGKTYKLSAT
+183 ENVKTYKLSAT

-205 EVTKKGSSESEEI
+205 EVTKEGSSESEEI

-329 DKELDIH
+329 DTELDIL
-336 LSDSIIKLKDSSD
+336 LSDSTIKLKDSSD

-362 RELNFIL
+362 QELNFIL

-375 CYAYGADSS
+375 CYAY
-384 GGNTA
+384 A
-389 LPKSVSIDTESVTY
+389 LPNSVSIDTESVTY

-409 IIFKYSAE
+409 IIFKYSGE
-417 NELSDLIMSL
+417 NELSDLKMSL

-485 TIYAGDALTFSAAV
+485 TIYPGDEIVFAIDPDVVFPEDTTF
-499 LEGEDAFPDD
+499 
-509 VTFSWYINGES
+509 TWYMNSEYIT
-520 LPTESITIGDESD
+520 PTTENAKSITDEIGSTDS
-533 TYTAKDN
+533 YANVNN
-540 TIICV
+540 TVLCV
-545 AYSESKNEYKSK
+545 AYSPSKNEYKSVTYDFTVK
-557 TRSFSVADRT
+557 DRT
-567 ALLFTSFRST
+567 ALLYTSI
-577 NTSTNLTPAV
+577 TSESIPPKI

-595 NTLGTSTSMTA
+595 NTLGTSTSMAA

-637 YFIGEFNHTEAPT
+637 YFIREFNHTEAST
-650 KYYSLSSDASDET
+650 KDYSLSDASDET

-674 LNGTLYVLSQVRN
+674 LNGTLYVLSQVEN
-687 ICTILSVELLSDSN
+687 ICTILSVELLSASN
-701 TATATPTQVLQYTT
+701 TATPTQVLQYT
-715 LTLDTDSTEFLD
+715 LTLDTYSTDLY
-727 TDSTEF
+727 TYSTEF

-746 EQDSNARTTSIK
+746 EQDSNAGTASIK

-775 QDNETMSGILSDKI
+775 QNNGTMSGILSDKI

-803 NGDIYL
+803 NGDVYL
-809 LYSYANLPSSGT
+809 LYNNTNLPYGAQFTDTNYFNGGIISTTAATATALPTANL
-821 GYNSEK
+821 
-827 NFFKGGVIVITSSGS
+827 
-842 SVITLDENYAPQKII
+842 APQKII
-857 AIKPKELLIA
+857 AIKPKELVII
-867 VDGFEINSS
+867 VEGFEFNANV
-876 STTNKNKLATFD
+876 TNLNKVVTFD
-888 LLKQSLI
+888 LASNSFAEIPKAISE
-895 TRYLSGSDYDFNYAF
+895 TSANDYDFSYNF
-910 DGSGNSGSFFYD
+910 DGTLSSFYYY
-922 TKKKITI
+922 K

>member
-100 VIAESIQSES
+100 VIAESIQSEN

-168 SDSTTST
+168 SDSTTFT

-194 DIPSGFYTLSV
+194 DIPSGFYTLNV
-205 EVTKKGSSESEEI
+205 EVTKEGSSESEEI

-336 LSDSIIKLKDSSD
+336 LSDSTIKLKDSSD
-349 NNSTANISCSDSS
+349 NNSTANISYSGSS
-362 RELNFIL
+362 RDLNFIL

-375 CYAYGADSS
+375 CYAYGAGSS
-384 GGNTA
+384 GGNTT
-389 LPKSVSIDTESVTY
+389 LPNSVSIDTDSVTY

-409 IIFKYSAE
+409 IIFKYSGE
-417 NELSDLIMSL
+417 NERPNLEMSL

-444 SIYTKEYLIIPTATG
+444 SIYTKEYLVIPTATG

-545 AYSESKNEYKSK
+545 AYSESKNEYKST

-577 NTSTNLTPAV
+577 NHTPAV
-587 GYAILNSD
+587 GYAILNSN

-650 KYYSLSSDASDET
+650 KYYSLSDAS

-674 LNGTLYVLSQVRN
+674 LNGTLYVLSQVEN

-715 LTLDTDSTEFLD
+715 LTLD

-789 TDISKVS
+789 TDVSKVS

-809 LYSYANLPSSGT
+809 LYSYANLPSSGY
-821 GYNSEK
+821 GYDSK
-827 NFFKGGVIVITSSGS
+827 TNFFKGGVIVITSSGS

-867 VDGFEINSS
+867 VDGYGFEIDPSNTSN
-876 STTNKNKLATFD
+876 TTNKKNWLR
-888 LLKQSLI
+888 LI
-895 TRYLSGSDYDFNYAF
+895 Y
-910 DGSGNSGSFFYD
+910 
-922 TKKKITI
+922 

>member
-100 VIAESIQSES
+100 VIAESIQSEN

-141 LNKGSFSYN
+141 LDKGSFSYN

-168 SDSTTST
+168 SDSTTFT
-175 LTSEETTS
+175 LTSEEPTI

-205 EVTKKGSSESEEI
+205 EVTKEGSSESQEI

-329 DKELDIH
+329 DTELDIL
-336 LSDSIIKLKDSSD
+336 LSDSTIKLKDSSD
-349 NNSTANISCSDSS
+349 NNSTANISYSGSS
-362 RELNFIL
+362 QELNFIL

-375 CYAYGADSS
+375 CYAYGAGSS

-389 LPKSVSIDTESVTY
+389 LPNSVSIATESVTY

-409 IIFKYSAE
+409 IIFKYSGE

-485 TIYAGDALTFSAAV
+485 TIYPGDALTFSAAV

-545 AYSESKNEYKSK
+545 AYSESKNEYKST

-577 NTSTNLTPAV
+577 NTSTDLTPAV
-587 GYAILNSD
+587 GYAVLNED
-595 NTLGTSTSMTA
+595 NSLGTPETLLPSTDQTFASLTFVDCVIDSTYNKVYTLGNDMGNDS
-606 ESDTNF
+606 
-612 STYIDAVND
+612 STYYISTTEFKDNIPHTTTDSTISND
-621 SDSNTIYY
+621 G
-629 LIQNSNGS
+629 NSLTQMKLGQ
-637 YFIGEFNHTEAPT
+637 
-650 KYYSLSSDASDET
+650 
-663 TSYTYT
+663 
-669 KIKKG
+669 
-674 LNGTLYVLSQVRN
+674 NGTLYFLNNNAISKLISIGGTLEPVSIDN
-687 ICTILSVELLSDSN
+687 PDGAEL
-701 TATATPTQVLQYTT
+701 TQ
-715 LTLDTDSTEFLD
+715 
-727 TDSTEF
+727 F
-733 CVDSDSSIYFVLS
+733 CVDNNDTIYYVLQVTT
-746 EQDSNARTTSIK
+746 EDETKNAIETVTIKNTLTENSTVLYSKTTPNEGG
-758 IQKYSNST
+758 NST
-766 TSDFSSLLS
+766 TSGVLSENGIEIESLSYL
-775 QDNETMSGILSDKI
+775 K
-789 TDISKVS
+789 

-821 GYNSEK
+821 GYNSEE

-888 LLKQSLI
+888 LSEHSL
-895 TRYLSGSDYDFNYAF
+895 TTTYLSGSGYDFNYAF
-910 DGSGNSGSFFYD
+910 NGSGNNGSFFYD
-922 TKKKITI
+922 TKR

>member
-141 LNKGSFSYN
+141 LDKGSFSYN

-168 SDSTTST
+168 SDSTTFT
-175 LTSEETTS
+175 LTSEEPTI

-205 EVTKKGSSESEEI
+205 EVTKEGSSESQEI

-409 IIFKYSAE
+409 IIFKYSGE
-417 NELSDLIMSL
+417 NELPNLEMSL

-459 NVSINSGSIPS
+459 NVSISSGSIPS

-545 AYSESKNEYKSK
+545 AYSESKNEYKST

-567 ALLFTSFRST
+567 ALLFTSFSST
-577 NTSTNLTPAV
+577 NTSTKLTPAV
-587 GYAILNSD
+587 GYAVLNEDNSLGTPETLLSSTDKTFASLTFVDCVIDSTYNKIYTLGNDSSSYYISTTEFKD
-595 NTLGTSTSMTA
+595 NTPNTTQADSTISKDGNSLTQMKLG
-606 ESDTNF
+606 
-612 STYIDAVND
+612 
-621 SDSNTIYY
+621 
-629 LIQNSNGS
+629 Q
-637 YFIGEFNHTEAPT
+637 
-650 KYYSLSSDASDET
+650 
-663 TSYTYT
+663 
-669 KIKKG
+669 
-674 LNGTLYVLSQVRN
+674 NGTLYFLNNNDISKL
-687 ICTILSVELLSDSN
+687 ISIDGSLESVSIDNPDSAEL
-701 TATATPTQVLQYTT
+701 TQ
-715 LTLDTDSTEFLD
+715 
-727 TDSTEF
+727 F
-733 CVDSDSSIYFVLS
+733 CVDNNDTIYYVLQTITENETNAIETVTIKNSLTENSTDLYSKITPNGSENSTTTGVLS
-746 EQDSNARTTSIK
+746 EK
-758 IQKYSNST
+758 
-766 TSDFSSLLS
+766 
-775 QDNETMSGILSDKI
+775 GIENLNYLK
-789 TDISKVS
+789 

-821 GYNSEK
+821 GYDSET

-867 VDGFEINSS
+867 VDGYGFEIDPSNTSN
-876 STTNKNKLATFD
+876 TTNKNKLATFD

-895 TRYLSGSDYDFNYAF
+895 ITTDLSGSGYDFNYAF
-910 DGSGNSGSFFYD
+910 YGYGNNGSFFYD
-922 TKKKITI
+922 TKR

>member
-34 NVIVTINKNNART
+34 NAIVTINKNNART

-168 SDSTTST
+168 SDSTTSIT
-175 LTSEETTS
+175 LTSEVTTS
-183 ENGKTYKLSAT
+183 ENVKTYKLSAT

-205 EVTKKGSSESEEI
+205 EVTKEGSSESEEI

-409 IIFKYSAE
+409 IIFKYSGE
-417 NELSDLIMSL
+417 NELPNLEMSL

-485 TIYAGDALTFSAAV
+485 TIYPGDALTFSAAV

-545 AYSESKNEYKSK
+545 AYSESKNEYKST

-567 ALLFTSFRST
+567 ALLFTSFS
-577 NTSTNLTPAV
+577 SDNLPPAV
-587 GYAILNSD
+587 GYAVLNADNSLGTPVTLLPSTDETFAPLNFVDCVIDSTYNKIYTLGNYSSNYYIYTTTFTD
-595 NTLGTSTSMTA
+595 NTPNTTQA
-606 ESDTNF
+606 
-612 STYIDAVND
+612 
-621 SDSNTIYY
+621 DSNISNTDNSLTQMKLGQDGTLYFLNNNAISKLTSIDGSLEAVLIDNQDGADLTQFCVDNNDTIYY
-629 LIQNSNGS
+629 VLQKTTEDNTNAIETVTIKNNKTNDSTVLYSKTTPNGS
-637 YFIGEFNHTEAPT
+637 
-650 KYYSLSSDASDET
+650 K
-663 TSYTYT
+663 
-669 KIKKG
+669 
-674 LNGTLYVLSQVRN
+674 
-687 ICTILSVELLSDSN
+687 DSKTN
-701 TATATPTQVLQYTT
+701 
-715 LTLDTDSTEFLD
+715 
-727 TDSTEF
+727 
-733 CVDSDSSIYFVLS
+733 
-746 EQDSNARTTSIK
+746 
-758 IQKYSNST
+758 
-766 TSDFSSLLS
+766 
-775 QDNETMSGILSDKI
+775 GILYENGIENLNYLK
-789 TDISKVS
+789 

-867 VDGFEINSS
+867 VDGFEIDSS

-895 TRYLSGSDYDFNYAF
+895 ITTDLSGSGYDFNYAF
-910 DGSGNSGSFFYD
+910 DVYGNNGSFFYD
-922 TKKKITI
+922 TKR